1 MDRSAMGTTNSF
13 AGSAGASQGSSY
25 QYRAAN
31 HSGSHTYLYPI
42 VSKVLTGLPAG
53 ARVLDL
59 GCGNGS
65 FLSLFRNRGWQLYGT
80 DFSTA
85 GIAIATHHFPGIHF
99 VLADATSH
107 PLPEFLANQ
116 LGSFDAL
123 ISTEVIEHL
132 YDPATFLRN
141 AYSLLRPG
149 GILVLSSP
157 YHGYLKNLSLA
168 FTGKL
173 DRHFD
178 ALRHHG
184 HIKFFSRQTLS
195 SALTQAGFEN
205 LRFFGAGRT
214 PRLWKSMVFRAEKP

>member
-1 MDRSAMGTTNSF
+1 MSTSDTGPT
-13 AGSAGASQGSSY
+13 GSAAPPTTAPQGSSY
-25 QYRAAN
+25 EYRAAN
-31 HSGSHTYLYPI
+31 HSGSHKYLYPI
-42 VSKVLTGLPAG
+42 VSKILADLPKES
-53 ARVLDL
+53 RVLDL

-65 FLSLFRNRGWQLYGT
+65 FLSLFQDRGWRLYGT

-85 GIAIATHHFPGIHF
+85 GIEIATHHFPGIHF
-99 VLADATSH
+99 ALADATTH
-107 PLPEFLANQ
+107 PLPEFLSNQ

-141 AYSLLRPG
+141 AHSLLKPG
-149 GILVLSSP
+149 GTLVLSTP

-168 FTGKL
+168 VTGKL

-195 SALTQAGFEN
+195 AALTQAGFRD
-205 LRFFGAGRT
+205 LRFFGAGRI
-214 PRLWKSMVFRAEKP
+214 PWLWKSMVFRARTA

>member
-1 MDRSAMGTTNSF
+1 MSISEGDSVTRK
-13 AGSAGASQGSSY
+13 ASGPEGSSY
-25 QYRAAN
+25 EYRAAN
-31 HSGSHTYLYPI
+31 HSGSHTYLYPV
-42 VSKVLTGLPAG
+42 VSQALAALPSG

-65 FLSLFRNRGWQLYGT
+65 FLSLFLDRGWLLSGT

-85 GIAIATHHFPGIHF
+85 GVAIAQHHFPGLHF
-99 VLADATSH
+99 ALADASTF
-107 PLPEFLANQ
+107 PLPEFLSSQ
-116 LGSFDAL
+116 LGTFDAL

-141 AYSLLRPG
+141 ASSLLKPG
-149 GILVLSSP
+149 GILVLSTP

-168 FTGKL
+168 LTGKL

-184 HIKFFSRQTLS
+184 HIKFFSRQTLCT
-195 SALTQAGFEN
+195 AITQAGFKK
-205 LRFFGAGRT
+205 LRFFGAGRI
-214 PRLWKSMVFRAEKP
+214 PGLWKSMVFRAEKPSL